1 MPNRGNPG
9 VLPAIPHM
17 DTGPGGSCH
26 WVPTLAPTSSRFSSE
41 VGGQRPGAHGYFER
55 AAVQKGLRHCIPLA
69 LTSRVKP
76 RPSAMGFGKP
86 PTKLGLATAV
96 VK

>member
-1 MPNRGNPG
+1 M
-9 VLPAIPHM
+9 LLAIPHM
-17 DTGPGGSCH
+17 DTDPGGSCH
-26 WVPTLAPTSSRFSSE
+26 WVSTRALTSSRFPSE
-41 VGGQRPGAHGYFER
+41 VGGQRPGAHGHFGR
-55 AAVQKGLRHCIPLA
+55 VAVQKGLRHCIPLA
-69 LTSRVKP
+69 LTSRVRP